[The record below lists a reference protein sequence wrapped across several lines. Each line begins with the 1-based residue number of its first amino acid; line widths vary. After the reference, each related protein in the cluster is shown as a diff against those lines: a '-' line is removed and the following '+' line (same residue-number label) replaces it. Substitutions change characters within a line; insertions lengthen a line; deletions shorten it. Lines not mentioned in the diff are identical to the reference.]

1 VRGIAGDIERWRR
14 QGEQVAIA
22 TVVATRRSAPRP
34 IGSKLGVSEGGEL
47 AGSVSGGCVE
57 NEVFGAA
64 REVLAGGPSRLLTYG
79 ISDDLALEVG
89 LPCGGEIDVFVDAPD
104 EAVLER
110 LLRLGERGERGVHFT
125 VLDGP
130 EAGSELLVLEGGET
144 AGSGPGELA
153 AHAEALVRGKRSQIL
168 ELEGRTVFADVLGP
182 PPRVLIFGAVDTAE
196 ALCRASKMI
205 GWQAIVADARA
216 KFATAERIPSAD
228 ELIVGWPEDVLG
240 RVRPDHDTAVVVLT
254 HEEKFDVP
262 ALVGA
267 LATEAFYVGA
277 LGSRRAQERRRER
290 LLEAG
295 VDEGELERI
304 FGPSGLD
311 LGAQSPEETALSI
324 LGEILAV
331 RAGRGGGH
339 LKEAGGRIHADV
351 A

>member
-1 VRGIAGDIERWRR
+1 MRGISKDIERWRR
-14 QGEQVAIA
+14 QGQPVAIA

-34 IGSKLGVSEGGEL
+34 VGSKLGVSGGGEL

-57 NEVFGAA
+57 NEVYGAA

-89 LPCGGEIDVFVDAPD
+89 LPCGGEIDVFVDTPD
-104 EAVLER
+104 AAVLER
-110 LLRLGERGERGVHFT
+110 LLTAAERGERAVHFS
-125 VLDGP
+125 VLEGAD
-130 EAGSELLVLEGGET
+130 AGAELLVLEGGET
-144 AGSGPGELA
+144 VGEGPRELA
-153 AHAEALVRGKRSQIL
+153 AHAEALIRGKRSQTL
-168 ELEGRTVFADVLGP
+168 ELEGRAVFADLVGP

-196 ALCRASKMI
+196 ALCKACKMI
-205 GWQAIVADARA
+205 GWQPIVADARG
-216 KFATAERIPSAD
+216 KFATPERIPSAD
-228 ELIVGWPEDVLG
+228 ELIVGWPEDVLA
-240 RVRPDHDTAVVVLT
+240 RISPDHDTAVVVLT

-262 ALVGA
+262 ALLGA

-277 LGSRRAQERRRER
+277 MGSRRAQERRRER

-295 VDEGELERI
+295 VGEGELERI

-311 LGAQSPEETALSI
+311 VGAQSPAETALSI
-324 LGEILAV
+324 LAEILAV
-331 RAGRGGGH
+331 RAQRAGGH

>member
-1 VRGIAGDIERWRR
+1 MRGIAADIERWRGR
-14 QGEQVAIA
+14 GEQVAIA

-34 IGSKLGVSEGGEL
+34 IGSKLGVSAGGEL

-57 NEVFGAA
+57 NEVFGVA

-79 ISDDLALEVG
+79 ISDDMALEVG

-104 EAVLER
+104 EAVLQR
-110 LLRLGERGERGVHFT
+110 LLEASERAERAVHFT
-125 VLDGP
+125 VVDGP
-130 EAGSELLVLEGGET
+130 ETGAELLVLAGGET
-144 AGSGPGELA
+144 VGAGPAELA
-153 AHAEALVRGKRSQIL
+153 GHAGAIIRGKRSQLL
-168 ELEGRTVFADVLGP
+168 ELEGRTVFADVVGP
-182 PPRVLIFGAVDTAE
+182 PPRLLVFGAVDTAE
-196 ALCRASKMI
+196 ALCKASSMI
-205 GWQAIVADARA
+205 GWHAVVADARA
-216 KFATAERIPSAD
+216 KFATAERIPSAG
-228 ELIVGWPEDVLG
+228 ELIVGWPEDVLE
-240 RVRPDHDTAVVVLT
+240 RVRPDHDTAIVVLT

-262 ALVGA
+262 ALVGS

-295 VDEGELERI
+295 VDEAELERVW
-304 FGPSGLD
+304 GPSGLD
-311 LGAQSPEETALSI
+311 VGAQSPEETALSI
-324 LGEILAV
+324 LAEILAV

>member
-1 VRGIAGDIERWRR
+1 VRGIAADIERWRR

-57 NEVFGAA
+57 NEVYGAA

-110 LLRLGERGERGVHFT
+110 LLRAAEHGERAVHFT

-153 AHAEALVRGKRSQIL
+153 AHAEVLIRGKRSQIL
-168 ELEGRTVFADVLGP
+168 ELEGRTVFADVVGP

-196 ALCRASKMI
+196 ALCRACSMI
-205 GWQAIVADARA
+205 GWRPIVADARA
-216 KFATAERIPSAD
+216 RFATAERIPSAD
-228 ELIVGWPEDVLG
+228 ELIVGWPEEVLE
-240 RVRPDHDTAVVVLT
+240 RVRPDHDTAIVVLT

-277 LGSRRAQERRRER
+277 MGSRRAQERRRER

-295 VDEGELERI
+295 VDEADLDRI

-311 LGAQSPEETALSI
+311 LGAQSPQETALSI